1 MDYYSKI
8 AGVSLKEL
16 KKLESEFVSKI
27 NFELYINEKDFE
39 KYREYLIKMEW

>member
-16 KKLESEFVSKI
+16 KKLESKFFYKI
-27 NFELYINEKDFE
+27 NFELYINENDFE
-39 KYREYLIKMEW
+39 KYKEYLIKME